1 MAVAARFASTATLA
15 GTNLSNDPGFYD
27 PASEVFDVVLGC
39 SYQAV
44 EVEYTWFMGTVKD
57 YTATPFQNGNISE
70 MWHGLHIP
78 NAVSSESPAL
88 QSILDQAAMEP
99 SSKRFASTWAHLYSY
114 AVMAAIGGYTSE
126 RANMLQQVRTPVLVV
141 KVWIPALVFMLLF
154 STVYI
159 CLGVAL
165 AMIAVRTSS
174 EIDLRDAVNRLS
186 IWGLVHWAASS
197 DEEGDRLPGEKDVRV
212 EHSLVAFTDNGTVHS
227 FARITQLPAAAR
239 TRL

>member
-1 MAVAARFASTATLA
+1 
-15 GTNLSNDPGFYD
+15 
-27 PASEVFDVVLGC
+27 
-39 SYQAV
+39 
-44 EVEYTWFMGTVKD
+44 
-57 YTATPFQNGNISE
+57 
-70 MWHGLHIP
+70 
-78 NAVSSESPAL
+78 
-88 QSILDQAAMEP
+88 
-99 SSKRFASTWAHLYSY
+99 
-114 AVMAAIGGYTSE
+114 
-126 RANMLQQVRTPVLVV
+126 
-141 KVWIPALVFMLLF
+141 LVFMLLF